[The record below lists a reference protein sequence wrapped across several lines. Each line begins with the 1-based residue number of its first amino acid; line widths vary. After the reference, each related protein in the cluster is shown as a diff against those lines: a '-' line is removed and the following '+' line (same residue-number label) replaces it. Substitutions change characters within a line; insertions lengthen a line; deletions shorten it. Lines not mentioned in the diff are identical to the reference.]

1 MFVRISK
8 FWLFL
13 SIYIKFNTDNL
24 SNIRNMTWSN
34 IESENFIFFKE
45 FLNIFLNFSAEIFFI
60 WKTVDKT
67 FSGRRA
73 VHKFI
78 INYFASLEVITLTSF
93 RFLYTIWSWYIY
105 RKEIFSEE
113 EFMSIYF
120 KISKITAF
128 IFKSLKLIF
137 KRRQWIC

>member
-8 FWLFL
+8 FLLFL
-13 SIYIKFNTDNL
+13 SIHIKFDTDNL

-45 FLNIFLNFSAEIFFI
+45 FENIFLDFTSKSFSI
-60 WKTVDKT
+60 WKTVNKT
-67 FSGRRA
+67 FFRRRA
-73 VHKFI
+73 IYKFI

-113 EFMSIYF
+113 EFMFIYF

-137 KRRQWIC
+137 KSRQWIS